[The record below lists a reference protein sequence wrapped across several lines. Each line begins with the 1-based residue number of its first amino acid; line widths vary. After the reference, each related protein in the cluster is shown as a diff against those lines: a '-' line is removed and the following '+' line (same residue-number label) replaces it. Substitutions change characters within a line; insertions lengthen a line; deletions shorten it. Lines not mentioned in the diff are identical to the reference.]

1 MGGQFPFCVNNISD
15 WRISSVINYAF
26 CGKISLKMKK
36 ITLSVAL
43 LLCAFFASA
52 HAVWIETA
60 LKGTK
65 NKAQD
70 VRVFLGEYAA
80 NERDSV
86 SNWFS
91 NMKDVKLFVTTP
103 AGGREEIAL
112 KADGRSLHGQFT
124 PATEGTYTLTIS
136 HTVETIYGETKIEYY
151 ASATVVVGKES
162 ASRLSA
168 GTFLSVVPGTEEPKG
183 FGSVPLTVYK
193 DKAPLAAAKVEV
205 ISPDG
210 WVKEL
215 KSGANG
221 VADFAPVQAG
231 QYLVEA
237 SYNEK
242 AEGTHHDKPYKSVVH
257 IVTHSV
263 NVKK

>member
-1 MGGQFPFCVNNISD
+1 
-15 WRISSVINYAF
+15 
-26 CGKISLKMKK
+26 MKK

-65 NKAQD
+65 NKSQD

-103 AGGREEIAL
+103 AGTREEISL
-112 KADGRSLHGQFT
+112 RADGRSLNGQFT

-136 HTVETIYGETKIEYY
+136 HTVETIYGETRIEYY
-151 ASATVVVGKES
+151 ATATVIVGKES
-162 ASRLSA
+162 ASRLA
-168 GTFLSVVPGTEEPKG
+168 GGTLLSVVPAAEEAKG
-183 FGSVPLTVYK
+183 FASVPLTLYK
-193 DKAPLAAAKVEV
+193 DKAPLADAKVEV

-215 KSGANG
+215 KSGADG
-221 VADFAPVQAG
+221 VATFTPLQAG

-242 AEGTHHDKPYKSVVH
+242 SSGTHYDKPYHSVVH
-257 IVTHSV
+257 IVTHSI

>member
-1 MGGQFPFCVNNISD
+1 
-15 WRISSVINYAF
+15 
-26 CGKISLKMKK
+26 MKK

-91 NMKDVKLFVTTP
+91 NMKDLKLFLTTP
-103 AGGREEIAL
+103 AGTREEISL
-112 KADGRSLHGQFT
+112 KADGRSLNGQFT

-151 ASATVVVGKES
+151 ATATVVVGKES
-162 ASRLSA
+162 ASQLA
-168 GTFLSVVPGTEEPKG
+168 GGTFLSVVPAAEEPKG
-183 FGSVPLTVYK
+183 GGSVPLTLYK
-193 DKAPLAAAKVEV
+193 DKAPLADAKVEV

-221 VADFAPVQAG
+221 VANFMPLQTG
-231 QYLVEA
+231 QHLVEA
-237 SYNEK
+237 SYNET
-242 AEGTHHDKPYKSVVH
+242 ASGTLVDKPYKKVVH

>member
-1 MGGQFPFCVNNISD
+1 
-15 WRISSVINYAF
+15 
-26 CGKISLKMKK
+26 MKK
-36 ITLSVAL
+36 ITLSIAL

-103 AGGREEIAL
+103 AGAREAISL
-112 KADGRSLHGQFT
+112 RADGRSLYGQFT

-136 HTVETIYGETKIEYY
+136 HTVETIYGETRIEYY

-162 ASRLSA
+162 TSRLST
-168 GTFLSVVPGTEEPKG
+168 GTFLSVVPGMEAPKG
-183 FGSVPLTVYK
+183 FGNVPLTVYK
-193 DKAPLAAAKVEV
+193 DKVPLAAAKVEV
-205 ISPDG
+205 IAPDG

-215 KSGANG
+215 KSGGNG
-221 VADFAPVQAG
+221 EAVFSPVQAG

-237 SYNEK
+237 TYTEK
-242 AEGTHHDKPYKSVVH
+242 AEGMHYDKPYKSVVH
-257 IVTHSV
+257 IVTHIV
-263 NVKK
+263 NVRK